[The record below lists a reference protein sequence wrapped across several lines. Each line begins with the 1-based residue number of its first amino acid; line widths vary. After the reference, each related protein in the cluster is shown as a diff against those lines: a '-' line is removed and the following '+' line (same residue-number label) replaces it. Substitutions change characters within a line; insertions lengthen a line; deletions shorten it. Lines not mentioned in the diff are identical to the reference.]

1 MNLDLWQKKFTEK
14 IAHNLQNEVGILVFA
29 TFGSISNGKNKYDIW
44 SDIDGL
50 LIVKDESYREFSDSL
65 KWAEELGS
73 IFAYQKNQEDNKQT
87 IRLIFDDF
95 KRLDIVI
102 IKYSSIEDITLPEHG
117 PYWSKIDI
125 IFSRSEEITKLL
137 KKTKKVISPPQFS
150 DQQFQGLVNNFWF
163 VASLAV
169 YKVMRNDLLIA
180 QHLFLDLYKNCL
192 LLGMIIRDKDTGTN
206 IHKTGGVGNE
216 IAKDMHILLQS
227 ISQANVLG
235 QIDQCGKE
243 FDKLCSKWTN
253 KYIPRYPKFEKFV
266 LKARTEFSETPAR
279 E

>member
-1 MNLDLWQKKFTEK
+1 LGNSG
-14 IAHNLQNEVGILVFA
+14 GILVFA
-29 TFGSISNGKNKYDIW
+29 IFGSLSNVENKYDIW

-50 LIVKDESYREFSDSL
+50 LIVKDKSYTEFADSL

-73 IFAYQKNQEDNKQT
+73 VFAYQKNREENKQT

-125 IFSRSEEITKLL
+125 IFSRSEEINKLL
-137 KKTKKVISPPQFS
+137 KKTKKVILPPQFS
-150 DQQFQGLVNNFWF
+150 DQQFQDLVNNFWF
-163 VASLAV
+163 VASLAL

-180 QHLFLDLYKNCL
+180 QHLSLDLYKNCL
-192 LLGMIIRDKDTGTN
+192 LLGMIIRDRDTGTN

-216 IAKDMHILLQS
+216 IAKEIHILLQS
-227 ISQANVLG
+227 ISQANVLD

-243 FDKLCSKWTN
+243 FDRLCSKWTN
-253 KYIPRYPKFEKFV
+253 KYIPHHPKFEKFV
-266 LKARTEFSETPAR
+266 QRAKGELSETPAR